1 MLGGGGDMGNF
12 SNKILMLSVMDLVES
27 DELLLEIGSGVV
39 MNDEIFSMFVIKLE
53 DGLIFCSGA
62 ACD

>member
-1 MLGGGGDMGNF
+1 
-12 SNKILMLSVMDLVES
+12 MLSVMDLVES